1 MPKKLVVSLLLT
13 VVSSIGLAA
22 CSSGGGDGGGG
33 EELVIY
39 SGRNENLVRP
49 ILERFEEQTGVKISV
64 RYGDT
69 AEMAAAILEEGDNTR
84 ADVFISQDAGALA
97 ALANRD
103 LLAEL
108 AADDLEVVP
117 ERFRDP
123 DGRWV
128 GVSGRARVYAYNTE
142 KLQESELPDDVFELT
157 GPQWKG
163 RVGLPPANASFIAF
177 VSALTEQFGAE
188 RTKQFLTDL
197 KANDL
202 KTYDNNLVV
211 IEAVAD
217 GEIDLGLVNHYYLY
231 SEFEERPDIPVRNFF
246 PGQRSGGGTFV
257 NVAGVGILAGT
268 DRRPQADRLVEFLLG
283 EEAQEYFS
291 EETTEYPLRQGV
303 AANPQLPALDTIKTI
318 DVPLADLGKDLEATL
333 DLIREVG
340 LS

>member
-1 MPKKLVVSLLLT
+1 MPKKLVVSLLLA
-13 VVSSIGLAA
+13 VLSSIGLAA
-22 CSSGGGDGGGG
+22 CSSGGGGD
-33 EELVIY
+33 ELVIY

-49 ILERFEEQTGVKISV
+49 ILERFERATNVKISV

-69 AEMAAAILEEGDNTR
+69 AEMAAAILEEGENTR
-84 ADVFISQDAGALA
+84 ADVFLSQDAGALA
-97 ALANRD
+97 NLANRD
-103 LLAEL
+103 LLAPL
-108 AADDLEVVP
+108 DAAAVEVVP

-123 DGRWV
+123 EGRWV

-142 KLQESELPDDVFELT
+142 KLQESDLPDDVFALT
-157 GPQWKG
+157 GPEWKG

-177 VSALTEQFGAE
+177 VSALTEEHGVD
-188 RTKQFLTDL
+188 RTRQFLTDL

-202 KTYDNNLVV
+202 KTYDNNIVT

-231 SEFEERPDIPVRNFF
+231 SEFEERPDLPVKNFF
-246 PGQRSGGGTFV
+246 PGQRDGGAGTFV
-257 NVAGVGILAGT
+257 NVAGVGILDGT
-268 DRRPQADRLVEFLLG
+268 DKREDADRLVEFLLG
-283 EEAQEYFS
+283 DEAQRYFS
-291 EETTEYPLRQGV
+291 EETTEYPLRDGI
-303 AANPQLPALDTIKTI
+303 AANPQLPPLEDIKTI